1 MMPSSTTTAPAC
13 SIGFTVL
20 SAALLIYL
28 STLWD
33 FGLPDYIQSHPAT
46 GNLAAT
52 FGKNCHLSEMDQA
65 GIRVKR
71 LPIALARQPRALCV
85 RRGYSKLKTPFMAL
99 KTRTKFSFRRP

>member
-20 SAALLIYL
+20 SAALLIFL

-33 FGLPDYIQSHPAT
+33 FGLPDYIRSHPAIV
-46 GNLAAT
+46 NLAAT
-52 FGKNCHLSEMDQA
+52 FGKNCHLAEMAQF

-85 RRGYSKLKTPFMAL
+85 RRGYSKLETQNSKLRLWP
-99 KTRTKFSFRRP
+99 